1 MSNGPTN
8 ELAYRLS
15 KNYEKDQVS
24 FRRPN
29 RLGSYAT
36 RKSLN
41 GKSMLEN
48 AEDYYSK
55 YSLEQFKRLKR
66 LDLKDG
72 FEQRPDDRIMSSEN
86 HRIDELL
93 RWIVMNKRLFLLNNE
108 KLVDGKLNSLNT
120 DFVSFRGVLT
130 LLLNMSYDSK
140 SQFAIH
146 VEKFKGTHYLMLE
159 RVSVNPKFSR
169 RTGALNSNF

>member
-1 MSNGPTN
+1 MYNDPKK
-8 ELAYRLS
+8 LAYRLS
-15 KNYEKDQVS
+15 NEYEKDQVN
-24 FRRPN
+24 FRRPD
-29 RLGSYAT
+29 RLGSYAIK
-36 RKSLN
+36 KSLT
-41 GKSMLEN
+41 GKTMLDN
-48 AEDYYSK
+48 AEDFYAK
-55 YSLEQFKRLKR
+55 YSLKQFERLKR

-72 FEQRPDDRIMSSEN
+72 FDQRPDDRIMSSEN

-93 RWIVMNKRLFLLNNE
+93 RWIVMNKRLFLLHNE

-130 LLLNMSYDSK
+130 LLLNLSYDSK

-159 RVSVNPKFSR
+159 RVSEPSLVGQPV
-169 RTGALNSNF
+169 L